1 MQLVANIL
9 IFLHLLGMAVIVGG
23 FAYQFKSPI
32 KRVSPGMW
40 HGSLLA
46 LITGLALVG
55 LYESVDS
62 LDEPIN
68 HVKIG
73 VKLVLSLVIAVIAF
87 MGRKREDWRTG
98 WLSVGLLAIVAV
110 AVAVF
115 WQ

>member
-1 MQLVANIL
+1 MQVLANVLV
-9 IFLHLLGMAVIVGG
+9 FLHLIAMAAIVGG
-23 FAYQFKSPI
+23 FLFQLRSPI

-46 LITGLALVG
+46 LVTGLAIVG

-62 LDEPIN
+62 FGEPIN

-73 VKLVLSLVIAVIAF
+73 VKLALSVVIAVLAF

-98 WLSVGLLAIVAV
+98 WLSVGLLAIAAV